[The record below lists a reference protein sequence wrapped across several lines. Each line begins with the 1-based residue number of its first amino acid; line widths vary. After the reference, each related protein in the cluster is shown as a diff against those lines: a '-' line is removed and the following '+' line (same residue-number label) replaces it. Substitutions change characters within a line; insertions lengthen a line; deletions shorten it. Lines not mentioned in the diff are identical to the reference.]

1 MRHAKTLLTL
11 MALTF
16 NLSCSKKEGEKTETP
31 KPESP
36 HSQWVLNGNKI
47 VPNESFA
54 FIDKHGFS
62 FRTNRNGKL
71 YAACVI
77 SFTDSL
83 LTGGEYM
90 IGQVAS
96 PTKEAQ
102 ILAYIETAGTD
113 SVFHSRYIETAKL
126 KVTMTADK
134 KTIIEIP
141 EIWVKNPHTKDSCK
155 LSGTLIQVDTM
166 L

>member
-1 MRHAKTLLTL
+1 MATTLL
-11 MALTF
+11 F
-16 NLSCSKKEGEKTETP
+16 SCSKKEDDKPVTPTP
-31 KPESP
+31 KPEP
-36 HSQWVLNGNKI
+36 TTSQWVLNGNKI
-47 VPNESFA
+47 EPNESFA
-54 FIDKHGFS
+54 FSDKHGFT
-62 FRTNRNGKL
+62 FKTNRDGKL

-96 PTKEAQ
+96 PTKDAQ

-113 SVFHSRYIETAKL
+113 SVFHSRSIETAKL

-155 LSGTLIQVDTM
+155 ISGTLIQVDTT

>member
-1 MRHAKTLLTL
+1 
-11 MALTF
+11 MAATML
-16 NLSCSKKEGEKTETP
+16 LSCSKKDDDKTVTPTP
-31 KPESP
+31 KPDP
-36 HSQWVLNGNKI
+36 TTSQWVLNGNKI
-47 VPNESFA
+47 VPTESFG
-54 FIDKHGFS
+54 FRDKHGFS
-62 FRTNRNGKL
+62 FKTVRGSAL
-71 YAACVI
+71 YAACTI
-77 SFTDSL
+77 YFTDSL
-83 LTGGEYM
+83 LKGGEYM
-90 IGQVAS
+90 IGQLVT

-102 ILAYIETAGTD
+102 ILAYIEQSGTD

-155 LSGTLIQVDTM
+155 LSGTLIQADTT